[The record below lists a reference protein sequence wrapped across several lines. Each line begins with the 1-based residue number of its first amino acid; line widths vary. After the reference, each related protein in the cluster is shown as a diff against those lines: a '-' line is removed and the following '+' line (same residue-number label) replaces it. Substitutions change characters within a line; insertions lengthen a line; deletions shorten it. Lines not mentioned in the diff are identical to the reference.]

1 MTTEPTLKRFL
12 LGEAREPLCL
22 AEAEGKTIPCG
33 NGHVPKIF
41 SKPLIVSDR
50 GEINGWKSGGRSA
63 LLHYEDRW
71 YDLEGVRPSDKEW
84 MLGFPEG
91 GSTRTEAENELK
103 ASALFHQ
110 YGQNLGID
118 ALTRPVCLFEY
129 SKIQFRGERLYASV
143 LETRGDLR
151 LSHFLG
157 SYLTVAA
164 EAYEK
169 LRNDSNKET
178 KIDKITNDLKSRL
191 TNKIGQWTGFWYR
204 CLDESN
210 LLWGTSYDEKP
221 DKTTLNSNAGNNNLT
236 FYRFKEGIGVAI
248 VDLNGLRVAE
258 EKTKSLEIDRI
269 KKRLSTFEMTLHLL
283 KHGKSAIDI
292 SQYQVLQTWASRLY
306 KSISPPEGVNVYLEQ
321 YGYDPLEELALPQID
336 ELDIIR
342 SFNDGRKGMKPEF
355 IEERCIASIRK
366 MFLI

>member
-1 MTTEPTLKRFL
+1 
-12 LGEAREPLCL
+12 
-22 AEAEGKTIPCG
+22 
-33 NGHVPKIF
+33 
-41 SKPLIVSDR
+41 
-50 GEINGWKSGGRSA
+50 
-63 LLHYEDRW
+63 
-71 YDLEGVRPSDKEW
+71 
-84 MLGFPEG
+84 
-91 GSTRTEAENELK
+91 
-103 ASALFHQ
+103 
-110 YGQNLGID
+110 
-118 ALTRPVCLFEY
+118 
-129 SKIQFRGERLYASV
+129 
-143 LETRGDLR
+143 
-151 LSHFLG
+151 
-157 SYLTVAA
+157 VAA

-306 KSISPPEGVNVYLEQ
+306 RKISPPEGVNVYLEQ